1 MKTPVLA
8 TALFA
13 LTAGLVFALPK
24 TPPAPMPPPKP
35 PAQTPIA
42 VDQQRPRIEAV
53 FVLDATGSMG
63 GLIQAAK
70 ENIWS
75 IASNMASA
83 QPTPELRIGLVAFR
97 DRGDDYV
104 TRVFDLSTDLDS
116 MYATLMDVQADG
128 GGDHPEAV
136 NKALYDAVH
145 GMSWSQDA
153 STYRTVF
160 LVGDAPPQRY
170 PDEPATEE
178 VLTTAAARGILVNS
192 IQAGNQPDTRQAW
205 QQIASLG
212 QGDYFQVGQQG
223 SRIAVTTPFDDRIAA
238 LSKELDATRLFFGEP
253 EAQAAMAAKQAAADK
268 LHAGASPESRAKRA
282 VFNTTAGGRGNL
294 LGTNELVDAVSSGRV
309 ELDEIAPAHLPT
321 PLRELSPEERERT
334 IAQQAARRA
343 EISAEIDRLGAE
355 RQAHIDASLAK
366 QEGKEDSLDYRLLR
380 TVQAQA
386 AKKGLVYSPTAP
398 RH

>member
-8 TALFA
+8 IALFA

-24 TPPAPMPPPKP
+24 APPTPPPPPKP
-35 PAQTPIA
+35 PIQTPIQ

-53 FVLDATGSMG
+53 FVLDTTGSMG

-75 IASNMASA
+75 IASGMASA

-97 DRGDDYV
+97 DRGDEYV
-104 TRVFDLSTDLDS
+104 TRVFDLSSDLDS
-116 MYATLMDVQADG
+116 MYATLMDFRADG

-145 GMSWSQDA
+145 GISWSQDA

-170 PDEPATEE
+170 PDEPATPEILAE
-178 VLTTAAARGILVNS
+178 AAARGILVNS
-192 IQAGNQPDTRQAW
+192 IQAGEDADTRQAW

-212 QGDYFQVGQQG
+212 QGEYFQVGQQG
-223 SRIAVTTPFDDRIAA
+223 SRIAVATPFDDRIAE
-238 LSKELDATRLFFGEP
+238 LSRDLDATRLYFGDAREQD
-253 EAQAAMAAKQAAADK
+253 EMAEKQAATAK
-268 LHAGASPESRAKRA
+268 LHAGASSESRAKRA
-282 VFNTTAGGRGNL
+282 AFNASAGGRDNL
-294 LGTNELVDAVSSGRV
+294 LGKNELVDAVSAGRV
-309 ELDEIAPAHLPT
+309 SLEEIAPEHLPA
-321 PLRELSPEERERT
+321 PMREMAPE
-334 IAQQAARRA
+334 AQQKLLADSATRRA
-343 EISAEIDRLGAE
+343 ELIREIERLGAE
-355 RQAHIDASLAK
+355 RKAHIDAELKDQA
-366 QEGKEDSLDYRLLR
+366 GKEDSLDYRLFR

-386 AKKGLVYSPTAP
+386 AAKGLRYEAAP
-398 RH
+398 KH